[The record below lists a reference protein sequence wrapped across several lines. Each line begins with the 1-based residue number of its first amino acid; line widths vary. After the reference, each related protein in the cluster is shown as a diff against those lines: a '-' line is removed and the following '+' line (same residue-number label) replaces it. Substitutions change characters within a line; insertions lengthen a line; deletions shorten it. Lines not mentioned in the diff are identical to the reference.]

1 MRRFSRYLTCFL
13 LFVLSASLCSC
24 DAPFAPQSEKLQIV
38 VTSFPP
44 YDFARQLVGDCAD
57 VTMLLSPGQESHTF
71 EPTPQDMIQLTQAD
85 LFILGGG
92 ASDEWARRMIASSEL
107 DERKTLSMMDCV
119 ESVPEE
125 LSEGMQQTDIH
136 EAHHA
141 DEKVGHSKYYTYDEH
156 VWTAPKNA
164 IKICEQIAEKLI
176 AADSANEA
184 IYQKNLTAYVSEL
197 IALDKEF
204 SEIAETGP
212 RSTIVFAD
220 RFPFRY
226 FADSYGLTYFAAF
239 PGCAGET
246 EPDAATMKFLI
257 DKVREEHIPAVFYTE
272 LSNRK
277 IANAISEATGA
288 KQLLLHSCHNVTKD
302 EFQRGETYVSLMRQN
317 AAALKEALS

>member
-1 MRRFSRYLTCFL
+1 MKRFSRYWIYVL
-13 LFVLSASLCSC
+13 LFVLLSALCGCS
-24 DAPFAPQSEKLQIV
+24 APQTQNSNKLQIV

-44 YDFARQLVGDCAD
+44 YDFARQLAGDHAD

-71 EPTPQDMIQLTQAD
+71 EPTPQDMIFLTQAD

-92 ASDEWARRMIASSEL
+92 ASDEWARRMMASSEL
-107 DERKTLSMMDCV
+107 DEGKTLSMMDCV

-125 LSEGMQQTDIH
+125 LSEGMQQTGIH
-136 EAHHA
+136 ETHHTHEET
-141 DEKVGHSKYYTYDEH
+141 DHSKYYTYDEH
-156 VWTAPKNA
+156 VWTAPENA
-164 IKICEQIAEKLI
+164 MKICEEITKKLI
-176 AADSANEA
+176 TTDSTNAAT
-184 IYQKNLTAYVSEL
+184 YQENLNAYRKEL
-197 IALDKEF
+197 AALDKAF
-204 SEIAETGP
+204 SEIAEAGT
-212 RSTIVFAD
+212 RTTLVFAD

-226 FADSYGLTYFAAF
+226 FADSYNLTYFAAF

-257 DKVREEHIPAVFYTE
+257 DKVQEERIPAIFYTE

-302 EFQRGETYVSLMRQN
+302 EFERGETYVSLMRQN